1 MNVTGF
7 FENIS
12 RIIKRHPQKSLFLFC
27 FLLNAVPLAK
37 VSTLSISD
45 ELGTMA
51 NAAFAAGYDWSVFAQ
66 SIGLG
71 FYKYGSAI
79 LYIPFF
85 IIFKDPILVYRFS
98 LLICAFFVSI
108 IPVFVYKVLTIITE
122 ETGVSVKIVISLLVG
137 VLPIYLLWSK
147 QTWSESMLFLIPWI
161 MMYLLLII
169 YNTDNQKKRI
179 VLGIIVIFLSI
190 YTYMTH
196 SRGIAM
202 IPTVIFF
209 NILIYIKERKW
220 LIHPVLIG
228 IFLVIFGGTDI
239 ILGNFFKSNIW
250 VSETLE
256 VNNSINSVT
265 NNLLTDI
272 NLMFSFRGI
281 KIFFKILC
289 GWLMGL
295 ILSSYGLII
304 PALILSGK
312 LLADLILKRSAL
324 KKQINIVVLFSI
336 IYFIFSLIIGMIFFF
351 PAGDNIFYGDGT
363 ERLDKIIYIRYVA
376 GAYGLLIF
384 VSFYD
389 IFVDN
394 REVFNKYSKKIV
406 GLFLGTVGIYCF
418 FISDFLCEGII
429 ALIQLLPFP
438 LFIRATH
445 NGVEQIT
452 NFNYH
457 ILASI
462 LIVSAIFFY
471 IFFIRGK
478 KRLQRSFS
486 VIFIFSISIY
496 IWSMCFVIY
505 PIDNYFKGQLDE
517 TRKVLDMVDCNE
529 VCPYIVPCI
538 PRTIYSYQFAFPD
551 YQVIPSEEAIESSNY
566 IIIDNNTNNYHGGD
580 YYLLTGV
587 ESNIILKGAE
597 LSNYFNSCGIQT
609 EYIY

>member
-324 KKQINIVVLFSI
+324 KKQINIKAVFPKAVSTSI
-336 IYFIFSLIIGMIFFF
+336 IFG
-351 PAGDNIFYGDGT
+351 
-363 ERLDKIIYIRYVA
+363 
-376 GAYGLLIF
+376 
-384 VSFYD
+384 
-389 IFVDN
+389 
-394 REVFNKYSKKIV
+394 YSI
-406 GLFLGTVGIYCF
+406 
-418 FISDFLCEGII
+418 
-429 ALIQLLPFP
+429 
-438 LFIRATH
+438 H
-445 NGVEQIT
+445 
-452 NFNYH
+452 
-457 ILASI
+457 
-462 LIVSAIFFY
+462 
-471 IFFIRGK
+471 
-478 KRLQRSFS
+478 
-486 VIFIFSISIY
+486 
-496 IWSMCFVIY
+496 
-505 PIDNYFKGQLDE
+505 
-517 TRKVLDMVDCNE
+517 
-529 VCPYIVPCI
+529 
-538 PRTIYSYQFAFPD
+538 
-551 YQVIPSEEAIESSNY
+551 
-566 IIIDNNTNNYHGGD
+566 
-580 YYLLTGV
+580 YL
-587 ESNIILKGAE
+587 
-597 LSNYFNSCGIQT
+597 
-609 EYIY
+609 